1 MPDKSTHQWESTGD
15 LEMGLIDGMMTIID
29 IIKLHCLKQQ
39 LNLLLNL
46 QYLTIN

>member
-29 IIKLHCLKQQ
+29 IIKLHCLKQCSVKSIAE
-39 LNLLLNL
+39 
-46 QYLTIN
+46 LTVLDH